1 MAESDAGSSVD
12 ELLERWHKEVSRSR
26 HAHYEAARFYT
37 KRNYWLGM
45 PAVILSAIVG
55 STVFAT
61 LEKEVY
67 LWVRLLVGFLSV
79 VAGVLTAL
87 QTFLAYSA
95 RAEKHRL
102 IAAKYGGIRRD
113 VEVLQEKKISKSDT
127 TAQLTDIGERMNALG
142 EEAPTVPENIWVEAC
157 RRFKLKT

>member
-1 MAESDAGSSVD
+1 MADSDAVSLE

-26 HAHYEAARFYT
+26 HAHYEAARAYS

-61 LEKEVY
+61 LEKEVDPRI
-67 LWVRLLVGFLSV
+67 RLLVGFLSV
-79 VAGVLTAL
+79 TAGVLTAL
-87 QTFLAYSA
+87 QTFLAFSA

-102 IAAKYGGIRRD
+102 IAAKYGGIRRE
-113 VEVLQEKKISKSDT
+113 VELLQEKKVNK
-127 TAQLTDIGERMNALG
+127 AELNERLDEIEKRMSGLG
-142 EEAPTVPENIWVEAC
+142 EEAPTVPEKIWADAC
-157 RRFKLKT
+157 TRFKLKT